1 MKVTVKMFASFR
13 EYTGMP
19 ESVVEVAPGTT
30 VGDLWADL
38 VEAHPRLVPLSKSAG
53 FALNGRYTRPDNT
66 LSEGDTIAFLPPVS
80 GG

>member
-30 VGDLWADL
+30 VGQLWDGL
-38 VEAHPRLVPLSKSAG
+38 VKAHPRLVPLSRSAG
-53 FALNGRYTRPDNT
+53 FALNGRYTRSDNMLT
-66 LSEGDTIAFLPPVS
+66 EGDIIAFLPPVS